1 MIDYAREIT
10 SLALCL
16 CATDGMV
23 SGSEEQALRELISQS
38 FNSVHDH
45 EIDNW
50 IDQFFDSDLQIEDFA
65 LSIPD
70 HDNRVLAIKIGLE
83 ASAVDGL
90 DIRET
95 LGLQK
100 VLSLYGIRLS
110 EVSDC
115 G

>member
-16 CATDGMV
+16 CATDGLV
-23 SGSEEQALRELISQS
+23 SNSEETALRELISES
-38 FNSVHDH
+38 FSTKHDD
-45 EIDNW
+45 EIDAW
-50 IDQFFDSDLQIEDFA
+50 IDEFFDSDLQIEDYA

-70 HDNRVLAIKIGLE
+70 HENRLLAIKIGLS
-83 ASAVDGL
+83 ASAIDGL
-90 DIRET
+90 DIRES

-110 EVSDC
+110 EVTVDV
-115 G
+115 